1 MVQPNF
7 QLPPTAGASS
17 SQAHVDHRL
26 VPLSVPTA
34 NPPIARK
41 LAPHACRW
49 LKRKTV
55 QRKSDRRRKYAAAPH
70 AHGQSGFN
78 HIKWSHTRGDEHT
91 HPAERGE
98 ATRRRDHRYTRSES
112 GLLFRRRS
120 LCAWQPPSTEMAD
133 AHHFNNISLGGRGGG
148 VSCRRSCSLSIALI
162 FSRWRF
168 KQSFR

>member
-41 LAPHACRW
+41 HAPHACRW

-91 HPAERGE
+91 HPARRGE
-98 ATRRRDHRYTRSES
+98 ATRRRDHRHTRSES

-120 LCAWQPPSTEMAD
+120 LCARDS
-133 AHHFNNISLGGRGGG
+133 HHRP
-148 VSCRRSCSLSIALI
+148 
-162 FSRWRF
+162 RWRTLTT
-168 KQSFR
+168 STTSPSAAVAAV